1 MQIVQVCQVLLSVSV
16 AITTVSF
23 TAGFECAQCA
33 DIRYAKIMKN
43 TIPDLKLNIGSL
55 NLTSNRL
62 CKSAQ
67 GVPVVKCQQSSTSG
81 SNVNRCVHYNGALDM
96 TIKVGTSGEVNVVY
110 EGTYRDCVLESISAS
125 GSCMDQ
131 ITVLP
136 DDNKLRAA
144 ALKTSPYNLSGY
156 SVTAEFNGR
165 KCVSDMKGMFQNVNK
180 SPLIVAM
187 TGCNILAIV
196 VSYII
201 SKVYF

>member
-1 MQIVQVCQVLLSVSV
+1 MNSV
-16 AITTVSF
+16 TNHRT
-23 TAGFECAQCA
+23 
-33 DIRYAKIMKN
+33 
-43 TIPDLKLNIGSL
+43 NIFIFF
-55 NLTSNRL
+55 N
-62 CKSAQ
+62 A
-67 GVPVVKCQQSSTSG
+67 
-81 SNVNRCVHYNGALDM
+81 
-96 TIKVGTSGEVNVVY
+96 VNVIY

-144 ALKTSPYNLSGY
+144 ALKTSPYNLSDY